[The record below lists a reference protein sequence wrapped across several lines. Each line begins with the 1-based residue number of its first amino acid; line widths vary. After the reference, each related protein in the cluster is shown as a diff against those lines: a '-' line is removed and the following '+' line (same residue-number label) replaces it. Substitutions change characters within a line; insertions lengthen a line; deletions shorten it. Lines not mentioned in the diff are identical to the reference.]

1 VATLALLVSS
11 LATVAV
17 PKLAGSLIDV
27 CIQFG
32 QEGGRAAAKRHL
44 DTMLFQILGILAVGG
59 VATGVR
65 SWRAARSPCGCEA
78 ACARAACAQRAA
90 RCSHREEC
98 RAVPRVGLLRECR
111 ERAACQSLLPQPGLQ
126 RRRAL
131 RSDVT
136 RPAEP

>member
-32 QEGGRAAAKRHL
+32 QEGGRAQAKRHL

-65 SWRAARSPCGCEA
+65 SWRAPRRPCGCGA
-78 ACARAACAQRAA
+78 VRAPRRPCGCGAARARLVCCA
-90 RCSHREEC
+90 
-98 RAVPRVGLLRECR
+98 LL
-111 ERAACQSLLPQPGLQ
+111 LQ
-126 RRRAL
+126 RNFCAVL
-131 RSDVT
+131 RL
-136 RPAEP
+136 ACGAAAG